1 MKSLG
6 SGIKT
11 QHGNAS
17 RANLRDLSRHFPGL
31 AGRPGHTPAGAREG
45 PVLGRG
51 VARRSG
57 SGPRSLAKYEAL
69 PLLSCDQTKPRG
81 DPPEALHPQGPGLQL
96 HLFLGLAA
104 EARDLGMRP

>member
-11 QHGNAS
+11 QHGDAS
-17 RANLRDLSRHFPGL
+17 RANLRDLGRHFPGL
-31 AGRPGHTPAGAREG
+31 HARCASPAAAGRPGHTPAGAREG

-57 SGPRSLAKYEAL
+57 SGPRSLAKYQTL
-69 PLLSCDQTKPRG
+69 PLLSCVQTKPGG
-81 DPPEALHPQGPGLQL
+81 DSPAALHPQGPGLRLPQL
-96 HLFLGLAA
+96 LGA
-104 EARDLGMRP
+104 GG